1 MFNHMLASVGVSK
14 PINYSTRQVPH
25 RPLREHS
32 RYLRY
37 LIWIIAGL
45 SRAFY
50 AVFNFVLNLISQLIF
65 ILNIYQALG
74 DSSKEVQ
81 RQVQKALEAALLE
94 TDRADV
100 AQLIPGRN
108 KNSLIP
114 VNKTTWI
121 FGLMF
126 IPMHQS
132 NSGVFIFYS
141 KKVVANQLEIVQT
154 DDSSWLIRYLALLW
168 LRKLLPLSSCAAVKS
183 APICLQAWFRTI

>member
-32 RYLRY
+32 RYFGY
-37 LIWIIAGL
+37 LIWIIAGP
-45 SRAFY
+45 SIAFY
-50 AVFNFVLNLISQLIF
+50 AVFNLNFISQLVF
-65 ILNIYQALG
+65 TLNIYQALG

-108 KNSLIP
+108 YKIY
-114 VNKTTWI
+114 
-121 FGLMF
+121 
-126 IPMHQS
+126 
-132 NSGVFIFYS
+132 SGCPFDNF
-141 KKVVANQLEIVQT
+141 
-154 DDSSWLIRYLALLW
+154 
-168 LRKLLPLSSCAAVKS
+168 
-183 APICLQAWFRTI
+183 